1 MRRATTRWRRDDD
14 DDDARA
20 DETRRDATR
29 TRRRARRATTRAMT
43 SMTTTTRTA
52 RALNARC
59 AYRAM
64 RRVVAAPIAAPTSR
78 PRRARAHVPAH
89 AGWNDFAWSKA
100 TVVANERRAR
110 TPEAELRTI
119 GLEIGAAARA
129 AYATPGQF
137 LQIRT
142 REDGKAAFIAIASA
156 PGECA
161 YGEGAVELLVKAQ
174 SGTTAAEICALDVG
188 AEVDVSPA
196 MGKGFD
202 LTAVRGRSNAVLFAT
217 GSGISPIRALLRSG
231 TLQTRADATTVYYG
245 TRDAEATA
253 FLEESAT
260 WPCDVVR
267 VYSED
272 SGRHVQ
278 DILREDIAS
287 GKIDVNDTFAV
298 LCGQKEMADEVIE
311 MLTAAGVPREACVM
325 NF

>member
-1 MRRATTRWRRDDD
+1 
-14 DDDARA
+14 
-20 DETRRDATR
+20 
-29 TRRRARRATTRAMT
+29 MT
-43 SMTTTTRTA
+43 MTTTTRTA
-52 RALNARC
+52 RALSARC
-59 AYRAM
+59 LPRAM
-64 RRVVAAPIAAPTSR
+64 RRAVASPIPTASR
-78 PRRARAHVPAH
+78 PRRARLHELAR

-100 TVVANERRAR
+100 SVVANDRRAR
-110 TPEAELRTI
+110 AGEAELRAI
-119 GLEIGAAARA
+119 GVEIGAAARA

-161 YGEGAVELLVKAQ
+161 FGEGAVELLVKAQ
-174 SGTTAAEICALDVG
+174 SGATAGEICALDVG
-188 AEVDVSPA
+188 AEVEVSPV

-202 LTAVRGRSNAVLFAT
+202 LTAVRGRSKAVLFAT

-231 TLQTRADATTVYYG
+231 TLKTDAGATTLYYG

-253 FLEESAT
+253 FLEESAS

-272 SGRHVQ
+272 SGKHVQ
-278 DILREDIAS
+278 DVLREDIAS
-287 GKIDVNDTFAV
+287 GKIDANDTFAV

-311 MLTAAGVPREACVM
+311 MLTSAGLPREACVM